1 MTRPDIL
8 FFKQCGYSST
18 ELPEIAV
25 KFLMHAVYVCAYRV
39 ITMCAHTE

>member
-25 KFLMHAVYVCAYRV
+25 KFLMHAVYVRIQSDHCCMYV
-39 ITMCAHTE
+39 S